1 MTTTLRTVVEDKKFE
16 KALEG
21 IIKNVDVKDN
31 IVRAEVELAYIF
43 KEYGPEDFDEYNKIY
58 LGAVSNNIGEDNE
71 WKQGRVLQFFSKDE
85 LLIGRDFWNFV
96 CKSEKGYKLVLETYK
111 ENAQLIT
118 DALEE
123 IKKTYLD

>member
-58 LGAVSNNIGEDNE
+58 LGAVSNNIGGDQCYQ
-71 WKQGRVLQFFSKDE
+71 K
-85 LLIGRDFWNFV
+85 
-96 CKSEKGYKLVLETYK
+96 KS
-111 ENAQLIT
+111 
-118 DALEE
+118 
-123 IKKTYLD
+123 